1 MELYIEKISL
11 KCVLNCNIKGNFANG
26 IELMECGFNEEK
38 FLMNSLELFQPL
50 LIPTPLEDA
59 PSGVNQG
66 GESGGNSTRGRT
78 QVCKPGGRIW
88 R

>member
-50 LIPTPLEDA
+50 LIPTPLEGA
-59 PSGVNQG
+59 LRCVNQG
-66 GESGGNSTRGRT
+66 GGSGANSTSGRN
-78 QVCKPGGRIW
+78 QPWKPGGGS
-88 R
+88 